1 MATDDAM
8 SVLGGSGLSQREY
21 EVLFDAAP
29 DAIVVVDK
37 RGRITAVN
45 ARTESMFGYERGE
58 LIGQEVELLVPES
71 MRVPHTRLRGSYT
84 EHPSTRPMGIGLE
97 LSARHK
103 QGTQFPVE
111 ISLSA
116 IESEPGVSVIAII
129 RDVRERKRLRAFGRQ
144 ALRAMEAERKR
155 VALELHDE
163 TIQTLV
169 ALLIR
174 LKVAQR
180 NPAKAAS
187 PQFLD
192 ELRSEIAEAAEGVR
206 RMAGALRPPELDAL
220 GVGAAIE
227 SHARLLSE
235 STSLPIRV
243 EVESKGQGLSQD
255 VQLAL
260 YRIVQEALS
269 NTLRHAQA
277 QRATV
282 RLRHEGGSIVVEIE
296 DDGTGFDVLE
306 VMASD
311 QRGLGLFGILERAAY
326 AGGRAEFDSRPGE
339 GTRVIATF
347 PVEEPTSG

>member
-8 SVLGGSGLSQREY
+8 SVLGGSGLSEREY
-21 EVLFDAAP
+21 EALFNAAP
-29 DAIVVVDK
+29 DAILIVEK
-37 RGRITAVN
+37 SGRISAVN
-45 ARTESMFGYERGE
+45 ARAESMFGYSRGE
-58 LIGQEVELLVPES
+58 LIGQGVDLLVPES
-71 MRVPHTRLRGSYT
+71 MRSLHARHRDRYT
-84 EHPSTRPMGIGLE
+84 AHPSPRPMGSGLD
-97 LSARHK
+97 LTARHK
-103 QGTQFPVE
+103 RGTQFPVE

-116 IESEPGVSVIAII
+116 VESEADVSVIAII
-129 RDVRERKRLRAFGRQ
+129 RDVRERTRLRAFGRQ

-180 NPAKAAS
+180 NPSEAGS
-187 PQFLD
+187 PEFLD
-192 ELRSEIAEAAEGVR
+192 ELRREIAEAAEGVR
-206 RMAGALRPPELDAL
+206 RMAGALRPPELDVL

-227 SHARLLSE
+227 SHARVLSE
-235 STSLPIRV
+235 NSRLSIRV
-243 EVESKGQGLSQD
+243 EVDSREELLPPD

-269 NTLRHAQA
+269 NTLRHAEAGQA
-277 QRATV
+277 SV
-282 RLRHEGGSIVVEIE
+282 RLRHDDASIVVEIE
-296 DDGTGFDVLE
+296 DDGIGFDVRE
-306 VMASD
+306 VLASD
-311 QRGLGLFGILERAAY
+311 QRGLGLFGMLERAAY

-347 PVEEPTSG
+347 PVEEKDIG

>member
-1 MATDDAM
+1 MANDDAP
-8 SVLGGSGLSQREY
+8 SVPDASGQSEQIY
-21 EVLFDAAP
+21 AALFEAAP
-29 DAIVVVDK
+29 DAILIVNSA
-37 RGRITAVN
+37 GEIQALN
-45 ARTESMFGYERGE
+45 ARAETMFGYERGE
-58 LIGQEVELLVPES
+58 LLGRQIEVLVPES
-71 MRVPHTRLRGSYT
+71 LRSPHVRDRRAYVARPT
-84 EHPSTRPMGIGLE
+84 TRPMGIGLD

-103 QGTQFPVE
+103 RGTRFPVE

-116 IESEPGVSVIAII
+116 VEVAGDLSVIAVI
-129 RDVRERKRLRAFGRQ
+129 RDVRERRKLRAFGRQ

-155 VALELHDE
+155 IALELHDE

-180 NPAKAAS
+180 KPAEAAS

-192 ELRSEIAEAAEGVR
+192 ELRREISEAAEGVR

-227 SHARLLSE
+227 SHARVLSE
-235 STSLPIRV
+235 STGLTIRV
-243 EVESKGQGLSQD
+243 EVEIADSMLPPD

-269 NTLRHAQA
+269 NTLRHSGAE
-277 QRATV
+277 RATV
-282 RLRHEGGSIVVEIE
+282 SLRQLDGAIVTEIE
-296 DDGTGFDVLE
+296 DDGIGFDMLE
-306 VMASD
+306 VMSTD

-326 AGGRAEFDSRPGE
+326 AGGRAEFDSRPGA
-339 GTRVIATF
+339 GTRVIVTF
-347 PVEEPTSG
+347 PTEERTSG

>member
-1 MATDDAM
+1 MATDDAT
-8 SVLGGSGLSQREY
+8 SVPGGSGLSEREY
-21 EVLFDAAP
+21 EVLFNAAP
-29 DAIVVVDK
+29 DAIVIVD
-37 RGRITAVN
+37 RGGLITAAN
-45 ARTESMFGYERGE
+45 PRAETMFGYSREE
-58 LIGQEVELLVPES
+58 LIGQGVELLVPES
-71 MRVPHTRLRGSYT
+71 MRAPHARLRGNYT
-84 EHPSTRPMGIGLE
+84 AHPRTRPMGSGIE
-97 LSARHK
+97 LSARDK

-116 IESEPGVSVIAII
+116 IESEPDVAVIAII

-174 LKVAQR
+174 LKVVQR
-180 NPAKAAS
+180 KPAEAGS

-227 SHARLLSE
+227 SHARVLSE
-235 STSLPIRV
+235 TTMLPISV
-243 EVESKGQGLSQD
+243 EVDSLEQELSQD

-269 NTLRHAQA
+269 NTLRHAKA
-277 QRATV
+277 EWATV
-282 RLRHEGGSIVVEIE
+282 RLRHQAGSIVVEIE
-296 DDGTGFDVLE
+296 DDGSGFDVLE

-347 PVEEPTSG
+347 PVEEATSG

>member
-1 MATDDAM
+1 MATDDAT
-8 SVLGGSGLSQREY
+8 SVLGGSGLSEGEY
-21 EVLFDAAP
+21 EALFNAAP
-29 DAIVVVDK
+29 DAIIIVDM

-45 ARTESMFGYERGE
+45 ARTESMFGYSRGE
-58 LIGQEVELLVPES
+58 LIGEAVELLVPES
-71 MRVPHTRLRGSYT
+71 TRAGHTRLRDGYT
-84 EHPSTRPMGIGLE
+84 AHPTTRPMGTGLD
-97 LSARHK
+97 LFARHK

-111 ISLSA
+111 ISLA
-116 IESEPGVSVIAII
+116 PIESERGTSVISIV
-129 RDVRERKRLRAFGRQ
+129 RDIRERTRLRAFGRQ

-180 NPAKAAS
+180 NPSDAGS
-187 PQFLD
+187 PEFLD
-192 ELRSEIAEAAEGVR
+192 ELRREIAEVAEGVR

-227 SHARLLSE
+227 SHARVLSE
-235 STSLPIRV
+235 NTRLPILV
-243 EVESKGQGLSQD
+243 DVDSGEQVLSPD

-269 NTLRHAQA
+269 NTVRHAEARQ
-277 QRATV
+277 ATV
-282 RLRHEGGSIVVEIE
+282 RLQQVEGSIVVEVV
-296 DDGTGFDVLE
+296 DDGAGFDVLE

-347 PVEEPTSG
+347 PVEEQVSG

>member
-8 SVLGGSGLSQREY
+8 SVPGGSGLSDREY
-21 EVLFDAAP
+21 HTLFNAAP
-29 DAIVVVDK
+29 DAIVIVDDN
-37 RGRITAVN
+37 GRITAVN
-45 ARTESMFGYERGE
+45 ERTETMFGYGRDE
-58 LIGQEVELLVPES
+58 LIGQGVDLLVPEA
-71 MRVPHTRLRGSYT
+71 MRGMHARHRTRYAARPT
-84 EHPSTRPMGIGLE
+84 TRPMGSGLE

-103 QGTQFPVE
+103 GGTHFPVE

-116 IESEPGVSVIAII
+116 IKAESGLSVIATV

-180 NPAKAAS
+180 NPARAGS
-187 PQFLD
+187 PEFLD
-192 ELRSEIAEAAEGVR
+192 ELRREIAEAAEGVR

-220 GVGAAIE
+220 GVAAAIE
-227 SHARLLSE
+227 SHARILTE
-235 STSLPIRV
+235 TTGLPVTV
-243 EVESKGQGLSQD
+243 EVESREQLLPQD

-269 NTLRHAQA
+269 NTFRHAEA
-277 QRATV
+277 QRVAV
-282 RLRHEGGSIVVEIE
+282 RLRREAASVIVEIE

-347 PVEEPTSG
+347 PVEEATSG

>member
-1 MATDDAM
+1 MATDDAP
-8 SVLGGSGLSQREY
+8 SVPDGPEPSSREY

-29 DAIVVVDK
+29 DAIVIVNTL
-37 RGRITAVN
+37 GRITAVN
-45 ARTESMFGYERGE
+45 ARAESMFGYERAE
-58 LIGQEVELLVPES
+58 LVGRGVELLVPES
-71 MRVPHTRLRGSYT
+71 LRVLHAGYRDRYT
-84 EHPSTRPMGIGLE
+84 AHPTTRPMGVGLD

-103 QGTQFPVE
+103 HGSPFPVE

-116 IESEPGVSVIAII
+116 IDSGPDMSVIAII
-129 RDVRERKRLRAFGRQ
+129 RDVRERERLRAFGRQ
-144 ALRAMEAERKR
+144 ALRAMEAERRR

-180 NPAKAAS
+180 NPSGAGS
-187 PQFLD
+187 PEFLD

-206 RMAGALRPPELDAL
+206 RMAAALRPPELDAL

-227 SHARLLSE
+227 SHARTVSE
-235 STSLPIRV
+235 STLLPIGV
-243 EVESKGQGLSQD
+243 EVDNRALALSQD
-255 VQLAL
+255 AQLAL

-269 NTLRHAQA
+269 NTVRHAEA
-277 QRATV
+277 QRASV
-282 RLRHEGGSIVVEIE
+282 RLRREDQSIVVEIE
-296 DDGTGFDVLE
+296 DNGAGFDVAN
-306 VMASD
+306 VMARD

-347 PVEEPTSG
+347 PVEENGSG

>member
-1 MATDDAM
+1 M
-8 SVLGGSGLSQREY
+8 SVLSGSGLSKREY
-21 EVLFDAAP
+21 EILFNAAP
-29 DAIVVVDK
+29 DAIVIVDK
-37 RGRITAVN
+37 HGRITAVN
-45 ARTESMFGYERGE
+45 ARTEIMFGYERGE
-58 LIGQEVELLVPES
+58 LVGQEVELLVPES
-71 MRVPHTRLRGSYT
+71 TRAPHARLRDSYT
-84 EHPSTRPMGIGLE
+84 AHPRTRPMGTGLE

-116 IESEPGVSVIAII
+116 VESGPDVSVIAMI

-180 NPAKAAS
+180 NPTKAGS

-206 RMAGALRPPELDAL
+206 RMAAALRPPELDAL

-227 SHARLLSE
+227 SHARVLSE
-235 STSLPIRV
+235 STRLSIRV
-243 EVESKGQGLSQD
+243 EVESGEQVLSQD

-269 NTLRHAQA
+269 NTLRHAEA

-282 RLRHEGGSIVVEIE
+282 RMQHKSGSIVVEIE

-311 QRGLGLFGILERAAY
+311 QRGFGLFGILERAAY

-347 PVEEPTSG
+347 PIEESD